1 MTVVI
6 VGLGLAVLALVLVG
20 LVITGTQREAP
31 WSALETKP
39 PTPLAGFARSV
50 LGLHVRKTSPTGR
63 TSSDAPQSANQS
75 PESLTPLSRGRR

>member
-6 VGLGLAVLALVLVG
+6 VGLGLAVFALVLVG
-20 LVITGTQREAP
+20 LVIAGTQREAP

-50 LGLHVRKTSPTGR
+50 LGLHVRKSPTDR
-63 TSSDAPQSANQS
+63 TLPVAPRSADDS
-75 PESLTPLSRGRR
+75 PEALTSLSPRR